1 MRGKFQVRIARQA
14 ENDLAEIWAYIAT
27 DSVDKANKFILKLE
41 KRMKTLGNS
50 PRRCPLIPENEI
62 LGTQYRHLIL
72 GKYRAVYR
80 ITAQTVYILRI
91 IHGARLLDTSIIED

>member
-14 ENDLAEIWAYIAT
+14 ENDLAEIWAYIAG
-27 DSVDKANKFILKLE
+27 DSVDDANQFILKLE
-41 KRMKTLGNS
+41 KRMKTLANS
-50 PRRCPLIPENEI
+50 PRRCSLVPENEI
-62 LGTQYRHLIL
+62 LGTRYRHLIL

-80 ITAQTVYILRI
+80 VSVKTVYILRV

>member
-1 MRGKFQVRIARQA
+1 MRGKFQVKIARQA
-14 ENDLAEIWAYIAT
+14 ENDLAEIWAYIAG
-27 DSVDKANKFILKLE
+27 DSVNYANQFILKLE
-41 KRMKTLGNS
+41 KRMKSLANS

-62 LGTQYRHLIL
+62 LGTHYRHLIL

-80 ITAQTVYILRI
+80 VSAETVYILRI